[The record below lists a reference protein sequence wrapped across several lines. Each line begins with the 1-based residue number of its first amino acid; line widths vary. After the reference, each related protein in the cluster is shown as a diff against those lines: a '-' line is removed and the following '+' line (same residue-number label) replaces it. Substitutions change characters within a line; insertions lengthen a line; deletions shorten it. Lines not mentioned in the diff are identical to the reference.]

1 MKKKQMNSSLFF
13 SRTND
18 FLNLYLPEQIVRS
31 RHTIKAY
38 RDGLTVFRR
47 YVTVQKKIS
56 MKEFTFADC
65 THDFLLDYLAYIK
78 ASGCTETTCNNR
90 LAAIRAYLWYASDSD
105 ITLQSIALTA
115 SKVPFLSEPGK
126 TREVIQPEDF
136 AALLNAPPATKL
148 ATRDRTVMI
157 LMYDSAVRI
166 SELLGLKLSCV
177 ELKGNT
183 PYIKVHGKGDKE
195 RIVSI
200 TDKTVQHMEKYINLY
215 HSDNDPCRPLFYTI
229 INGNLEKMSSGNIS
243 RIIKK
248 YAEQIRP
255 EHPDLHKRIYCHMFR
270 RTRATNLYQSGVEL
284 ELVSRILG
292 HSSTQTTRIYASPS
306 LEMLK
311 NAMNASSG
319 SIPEEEQIWPDDE
332 EEMARLCGLR

>member
-1 MKKKQMNSSLFF
+1 MKKKQKDDCLFF
-13 SRTND
+13 SKTND

-31 RHTIKAY
+31 RHTVKTY

-47 YVTVQKKIS
+47 YITDHKNIS
-56 MKEFTFADC
+56 MRKFTFADC
-65 THDFLLDYLAYIK
+65 THDLLLDYLAYLKDIGY
-78 ASGCTETTCNNR
+78 AETTCNNR

-105 ITLQSIALTA
+105 VTLQSVALTA
-115 SKVPFLSEPGK
+115 SKVPFLREPGK
-126 TREVIQPEDF
+126 TRDIIQPEDF
-136 AALLNAPPATKL
+136 AALLNAPPATKMG
-148 ATRDRTVMI
+148 TRDRTIMI

-166 SELLGLKLSCV
+166 SELLGLTLSCV
-177 ELKGNT
+177 NLNGNI
-183 PYIKVHGKGDKE
+183 PFIKVHGKGDKE

-200 TDKTVQHMEKYINLY
+200 TDKTARHLEKYMELY
-215 HSDNDPCRPLFYTI
+215 HSDYCPGRPLFYTV
-229 INGNLEKMSSGNIS
+229 INGHLEKMSSANVL
-243 RIIKK
+243 RMIKK

-255 EHPDLHKRIYCHMFR
+255 EHPSLPPKIYCHMFR

-306 LEMLK
+306 IEMMK
-311 NAMNASSG
+311 EAMDAASG
-319 SIPEEEQIWPDDE
+319 SIPEEEPEWPEDD